1 MKTAVTLLTVALGLA
16 SAAACAQNT
25 SVGTSPSSLK
35 SLDTYAEPG
44 GSPGG
49 AVPVS
54 ELAMPLTIIESQ
66 SGYHKV
72 RIDGQPVWV
81 KSAQVRIKRASK
93 ASCAGTDELR
103 AANEQVGATAGI
115 TRNDCK

>member
-25 SVGTSPSSLK
+25 IVGTSPSSLK

-49 AVPVS
+49 AAS
-54 ELAMPLTIIESQ
+54 MRARLEIPLEAGDCGEP
-66 SGYHKV
+66 SGEP
-72 RIDGQPVWV
+72 GL
-81 KSAQVRIKRASK
+81 
-93 ASCAGTDELR
+93 G
-103 AANEQVGATAGI
+103 
-115 TRNDCK
+115 